1 MLKYLLNIGVFSML
15 LVSVVAEGRQDSPE
29 EEASPKYLS
38 ALQNPLL
45 RSYFRKL
52 YISARM
58 ASQPRLRSS
67 PFAETIIDYQI
78 SHFIAG
84 VELDLKV
91 LSESVGQLVQIRKK
105 VSKLGNEESQFTT
118 RANIRKLA
126 SVISKR
132 SNKLQRSLRRV
143 LVHLRSKSKISP
155 TVTPGSRGNFYAA
168 ETYYIE
174 RQTSNAER
182 LIRNYFFSSK
192 PTVDVR
198 DLKHYNMLI
207 LLHLVQEMAKALERD
222 ISLNP

>member
-1 MLKYLLNIGVFSML
+1 MVLI
-15 LVSVVAEGRQDSPE
+15 SVVADGRQDSSE
-29 EEASPKYLS
+29 EEATPKYLN
-38 ALQNPLL
+38 ALQNPLM

-58 ASQPRLRSS
+58 NSEPRLRSS
-67 PFAETIIDYQI
+67 PFAETVIDYQI

-91 LSESVGQLVQIRKK
+91 LSESVGQLVQTRKK
-105 VSKLGNEESQFTT
+105 VSKSGSEESQFTA

-126 SVISKR
+126 SVISRR
-132 SNKLQRSLRRV
+132 SNKLQRSLRRI
-143 LVHLRSKSKISP
+143 LIHLRSKAKISP
-155 TVTPGSRGNFYAA
+155 TVTPNSRANFYAA
-168 ETYYIE
+168 ETFYIE
-174 RQTSNAER
+174 RQASNAER

-198 DLKHYNMLI
+198 DLKQYNMLM
-207 LLHLVQEMAKALERD
+207 LLHLVQQMAKSLERD